1 MRPLAVLIGIVMG
14 SAVAIAVGLG
24 MVLIIF
30 LILAGEYAELEAEYG
45 RLLRAV
51 GLFALLSG
59 VAATSF
65 VGELRVKRW
74 RHFALAALIGS
85 LALVIW
91 VYWPRAQ

>member
-30 LILAGEYAELEAEYG
+30 LILAGEHAELEAEF
-45 RLLRAV
+45 RPLLRAV
-51 GLFALLSG
+51 GLFTLLSA

-65 VGELRVKRW
+65 VGELRATRW
-74 RHFALAALIGS
+74 RRFALAALAGS
-85 LALVIW
+85 LALVTW
-91 VYWPRAQ
+91 VYWPRPQ